1 MTEVTN
7 FGIFCLIPAI
17 VILAFALIT
26 KRTFEALFIGSIV
39 GLIMYYKQGFFFPLV
54 DMVQTVIADEV
65 WIFVAFALFGFFV
78 VLLEQSKGTIG
89 FANFLVRWANT
100 QKKTL
105 IASWLLGIIVFLDDF
120 LNILTVSSAMRNL
133 ADRHKTPREMFA
145 YLLDST
151 GAPVCVLIPLSTWAI
166 FYADLAQ
173 TEFDTAGITAYGD
186 GMSAYIHSIPFMF
199 YSWIAVIMVPMLAIG
214 VMPKIGPMKKAFQRV
229 QETGKLWS
237 DESDKYNL
245 VEAADTDAES
255 ASSVSPKARNF
266 IVPLIVV
273 IVAMLV
279 TEDMVAS
286 LLITFAVMFLMYI
299 PTKVMTFGDF
309 CEALPKGVNNM
320 LPVMI
325 ILVGCYMVRDTM
337 NLIQM
342 PQYVVEAVVPYCS
355 ATLLPAITFL
365 VVALLAFVTGSSW
378 GVPAIAVP
386 ILMPLAFAS
395 GSNPLLVLGAL
406 VAGASFGSH
415 ACFYADA
422 TVLSS
427 QASKISNLDHAM
439 TQIPYALISAGV
451 ATVLYL
457 IAGLIL

>member
-1 MTEVTN
+1 MAETVD

-26 KRTFEALFIGSIV
+26 KRTFEALFLGAAVS
-39 GLIMYYKQGFFFPLV
+39 LIMYYKQGFFLPLV
-54 DMVQTVIADEV
+54 EMVQSVISDEV

-78 VLLEQSKGTIG
+78 VLLEKSKGTIG
-89 FANFLVRWANT
+89 FANFLSRWANS

-105 IASWLLGIIVFLDDF
+105 VASWVLGIVVFLDDF
-120 LNILTVSSAMRNL
+120 LNILTVSAAMRKL
-133 ADRHKTPREMFA
+133 SDRHKTPREMFA

-186 GMSAYIHSIPFMF
+186 GMSAYISSIPFMF
-199 YSWIAVIMVPMLAIG
+199 YSWIAVLMVPALAIG
-214 VMPKIGPMKKAFQRV
+214 IMPKIGPMKKAFQRV

-237 DESDKYNL
+237 DASDQFNLQESEEVDDNK
-245 VEAADTDAES
+245 VE
-255 ASSVSPKARNF
+255 PKMRNF

-273 IVAMLV
+273 IIAMLI

-286 LLITFAVMFLMYI
+286 LLITLAIMFLMYI

-309 CEALPKGVNNM
+309 CESLPKGISNM

-325 ILVGCYMVRDTM
+325 ILVGCYMVRDSM

-342 PQYVVEAVVPYCS
+342 PQYVVEAAVPFCS
-355 ATLLPAITFL
+355 AQLLPAITFI

-395 GSNPLLVLGAL
+395 GANPLLVLGAL

-427 QASKISNLDHAM
+427 QASSISNLDHAF
-439 TQIPYALISAGV
+439 TQIPYAIICAAAAV
-451 ATVLYL
+451 VLYL
-457 IAGLIL
+457 IGGFVL